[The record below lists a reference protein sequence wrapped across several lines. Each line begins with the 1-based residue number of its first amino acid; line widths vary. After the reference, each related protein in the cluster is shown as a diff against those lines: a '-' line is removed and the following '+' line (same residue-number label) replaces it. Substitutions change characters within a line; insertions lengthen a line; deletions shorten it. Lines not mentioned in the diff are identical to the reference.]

1 MLTIMIR
8 NDEIGFEKV
17 YENVK
22 HIAPYCENKIVYG
35 KLVLENGETATF
47 NMDEF
52 DFFDLTPR
60 RIKKFT
66 TDFIYK

>member
-1 MLTIMIR
+1 MLRIMIR
-8 NDEIGFEKV
+8 NAEIDFEHV

-22 HIAPYCENKIVYG
+22 HIAPYCENYIVYG

-47 NMDEF
+47 NIDEY
-52 DFFDLTPR
+52 DFFDLTPHK
-60 RIKKFT
+60 IAKFK

>member
-8 NDEIGFEKV
+8 NDELNFEHI

-22 HIAPYCENKIVYG
+22 HIRPFCENGVVYG
-35 KLVLENGETATF
+35 ELNLSTGEKATF
-47 NMDEF
+47 NMDDF

-60 RIKKFT
+60 RIRKFT